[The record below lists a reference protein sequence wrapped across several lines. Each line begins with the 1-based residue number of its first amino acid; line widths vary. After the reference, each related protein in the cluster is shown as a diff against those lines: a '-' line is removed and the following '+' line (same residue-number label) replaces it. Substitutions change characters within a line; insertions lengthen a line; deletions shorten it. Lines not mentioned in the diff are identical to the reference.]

1 MFWLKV
7 AYLTLLFKVAA
18 ATNVIKGTLS
28 QSKVRTI
35 FKILFYLFIY
45 FNNCSCEES

>member
-1 MFWLKV
+1 MFWLEV
-7 AYLTLLFKVAA
+7 AHLTLLFKVAA
-18 ATNVIKGTLS
+18 VTNVIKGTLS

-35 FKILFYLFIY
+35 FKISFF